1 MKIEI
6 WSDIACPWCYIG
18 LNRFQEALDAFEHK
32 ADVSVRLRSFQLDP
46 SLPESYTGSEIDYLA
61 ASKGLDPSRAAA
73 MVQQVAEVGAADG
86 LPFDFAGLAVANSRR
101 AHRLLHL
108 AQHSDPTG
116 ETSWRLKKALF
127 TAHFAEGSSIWDADS
142 LTALATQAGL
152 PEAEARAAL
161 DSAELD
167 AEVADDI
174 AQAGRLGIHAV
185 PTFVFEDKYGISGAQ
200 PTEAFTQA
208 LDQIWR
214 ELNPQPLITLAS
226 TGDNPA
232 CGVDGCTP
240 AS

>member
-18 LNRFQEALDAFEHK
+18 LNRFQHALDAFEHK

-46 SLPESYTGSEIDYLA
+46 SLPESYPGREVDYLA
-61 ASKGLDPSRAAA
+61 ANKGIGRDQAAA

-108 AQHSDPTG
+108 AQHQDPSG

-127 TAHFAEGSSIWDADS
+127 TAHFAEGSSIWDAAT
-142 LTALATQAGL
+142 LTALAAQAGL
-152 PEAEARAAL
+152 PEAEVATAL

-174 AQAGRLGIHAV
+174 ERAGQLGIHAV

-200 PTEAFTQA
+200 PTEAFAQA

-214 ELNPQPLITLAS
+214 ELNPQPLITLGT